1 MTETIVSIRKKSGRF
16 LPEIFYAVR
25 FGMVGSV
32 ATAVHIATLWLL
44 LSGTSLP
51 VLIANT
57 AAFILAFGFSFAGN
71 YVWTFGAPCPVKKAL
86 GRFLVISVSAFL
98 LNTLCLGILVE
109 QHLFPPKVAGLVAA
123 TLIPVATFLASRLW
137 GFRQ

>member
-1 MTETIVSIRKKSGRF
+1 MTETIVSRGKKSGRF

-44 LSGTSLP
+44 LSVTSLP

-57 AAFILAFGFSFAGN
+57 AAFILAFVFSFAGN
-71 YVWTFGAPCPVKKAL
+71 YVWTFGAPGPVRKAL
-86 GRFLVISVSAFL
+86 GRFVVIAVSAFL
-98 LNTLCLGILVE
+98 LNTVCLGMLVE
-109 QHLFPPKVAGLVAA
+109 QNLFPPKVAAIVAA
-123 TLIPVATFLASRLW
+123 TLIPVVTFLASRLW
-137 GFRQ
+137 GFRR